1 VGSLR
6 SNLDASERKQL
17 IDDFN
22 DPRGKLHA
30 ILMNIKSSNSGLNLH
45 FHCSDI
51 IICCVADNVNQVM
64 QALGRAHRIGQKV
77 AQRIWILTLDHSFDQ
92 LLQCFQTNKMVR
104 LRTIV
109 WRLGWPDY
117 SLPPSPLPLAREGG

>member
-109 WRLGWPDY
+109 
-117 SLPPSPLPLAREGG
+117 